1 MAAAAGALAAGD
13 GRGRRFPIGG
23 VTLFLP
29 FDADARGVFDFVF
42 FVGGCIGDAA
52 TCPPAHQRT
61 NGVRAACCSMSD
73 LSKRHVPTKPPSGRA
88 GSAGTHWLVSCS
100 GVSLSPP
107 CLDGDGDGDVIT
119 ATTTGATANRTPAC

>member
-29 FDADARGVFDFVF
+29 FNADVRGVFDFGF

-52 TCPPAHQRT
+52 TGPPAHQRT
-61 NGVRAACCSMSD
+61 NGVGVGVGVLQHVRSLVAARTD
-73 LSKRHVPTKPPSGRA
+73 K
-88 GSAGTHWLVSCS
+88 
-100 GVSLSPP
+100 
-107 CLDGDGDGDVIT
+107 T
-119 ATTTGATANRTPAC
+119 AVR